1 MSDEKFLDVGKVE
14 SEQLKESNS
23 RYVQSANTL
32 FRFLDKY
39 SFLEEI
45 ISTMSMTPRYVE
57 EKVDYLKIS
66 RGAEALSEIVFPM
79 LCFCDINI
87 HKLEKHT
94 EIYGNYAIGL
104 NKGWCEYQGIQPITY
119 LNENSLLSETI
130 TTQFNQS
137 LNRLESEELSDVEAE
152 VMDNWINMLLN
163 CKPLKGTMERDGKY
177 IRKNFHDECEWRY
190 IPKFENT
197 EMDFFMS
204 NLTDSER
211 LTKNSR
217 ILQSEALKEV
227 ESAKLK
233 LSIDDIKYIIVKT
246 SIDKKR
252 LLELITKSFS
262 NLEHLEMASK
272 VLVFEEIL
280 EDW

>member
-1 MSDEKFLDVGKVE
+1 MSDENFLNAGKAE
-14 SEQLKESNS
+14 SGQLKERNS

-32 FRFLDKY
+32 FRFLDEY

-66 RGAEALSEIVFPM
+66 RGSEALSEIVFPM

-163 CKPLKGTMERDGKY
+163 CKPLKGTMERDDKY
-177 IRKNFHDECEWRY
+177 ITKNFHDECEWRY

-211 LTKNSR
+211 ITKNSR
-217 ILQSEALKEV
+217 NVQSKALKLV

-252 LLELITKSFS
+252 LLELINKRFL

-272 VLVFEEIL
+272 VLVFDEIL